1 MNSPDM
7 IKLLRED
14 PDLFDLFARRE
25 EYRPGLRDSF
35 GRFPYYLSEHRNI
48 FDPVVSRFLH
58 GQGMRFEY
66 PEGHTFSV
74 MLSHDVDTLC
84 RTNYFRKELDS
95 ARSLMAGDPRG
106 CIDHLRS
113 PRVARQFLD
122 TREII
127 ALEAEY
133 GARSSFY
140 FLAVEPGD
148 PDRTYDIM
156 DVKDDLQFV
165 EASGWEVGLHGSQPA
180 HADLAMMIK
189 EKGMVEKALGAPISG
204 YRNHFL
210 RFSAPLTWRLLHQ
223 AGFMYD
229 STLGYADCAGFRNG
243 MCHPFKPFDLET
255 GSTIDIIE
263 IPLMVMDASMFYNH
277 MRLDAASAWELVKSM
292 IDTVEK
298 LNGTLTV
305 LWHNTYMRG
314 DHLKVYT
321 KILDYC
327 RERKAW
333 MPTGKDLR
341 NRVARC
347 LDSPSS
353 L

>member
-1 MNSPDM
+1 MLN
-7 IKLLRED
+7 LLKGE
-14 PDLFDLFARRE
+14 PALFDLFARRE
-25 EYRPGLRDSF
+25 EYRSGLRDSF
-35 GRFPYYLSEHRNI
+35 GRFPYYMSEHRNV
-48 FDPVVSRFLH
+48 FDPSVSRFLH
-58 GQGMRFEY
+58 EQGMRFEY
-66 PEGHTFSV
+66 PEGRRFAV

-106 CIDHLRS
+106 CLNHLRS

-122 TREII
+122 TREIM

-133 GARSSFY
+133 GACSSFY

-156 DVKDDLQFV
+156 DLRDDLRYV
-165 EASGWEVGLHGSQPA
+165 LDSGWEIGLHGSQRA
-180 HADLAMMIK
+180 HADLATMIK
-189 EKGMVEKALGAPISG
+189 EREKVEAAVGAPISG

-210 RFSAPLTWRLLHQ
+210 RFSTPLTWRLLQQ
-223 AGFMYD
+223 AGFKYD
-229 STLGYADCAGFRNG
+229 TTLGYADCAGFRNG
-243 MCHPFKPFDLET
+243 MCHPFKPFDLEIGT
-255 GSTIDIIE
+255 TIDIIE
-263 IPLMVMDASMFYNH
+263 FPLMIMDASLFYNH
-277 MRLDAASAWELVKSM
+277 MRLDASTAWEKVKEM

-298 LNGTLTV
+298 LNGMLTI

-314 DHLKVYT
+314 EHLKIYT

-341 NRVARC
+341 DHAAAA
-347 LDSPSS
+347 LDG
-353 L
+353 